1 MPESS
6 DWYNASYII
15 MWGSNVPL
23 TRTPDAHFMTEVRY
37 KGTKVISVAPDYAE
51 NVKFAD
57 NWLAP
62 NPGSDAAIAQAMTHV
77 ILQEHYVNQPNERF
91 INYAKQYTDMPFL
104 IMLDEDENGYKA
116 GRFLRASDLGQTT
129 EQGEW
134 KPVIHDAISDS
145 LVVPN
150 GTMGQ
155 RWEEGKKWNLKL
167 ETEDGS
173 KINPTLSMTEGG
185 YELETIQFPYFDSD
199 GDGIFNR
206 PIPTRQVTLANG
218 DKVRIA
224 TIFDLMASQYGVRRF
239 DHKLESKGYDDA
251 ESKYT
256 PAWQEAISGVKQSV
270 VIQVAKEFAQNAIDT
285 EGRSMIIMGAG
296 INHWFNSDTIYRSI
310 LNLVM
315 LCGCQGVNGGGWAHY
330 VGQEKCRPIEGWST
344 VAFAKDW
351 QGPPRLQ
358 NGTSWFYFATDQWKY
373 EESNVDRL
381 KSPLA
386 KTEELKYQHPADY
399 NVLAARLGWLPSYPQ
414 FNKNSLL
421 FAEEAKDEGIDS
433 NEAILQRAIDE
444 VKSKQTQFAIE
455 DPDLKKNHPKS
466 LFIWRSNLISSS
478 AKGQEYFMKHL
489 LGTKSGL
496 LATPNEDEKPEEI
509 TWREETTGKLD
520 LVVSLDFR
528 MTATPLYSDIVLPAA
543 TWYEKHDLSSTDMH
557 PYVHP
562 FNPAIDPLWESRS
575 DWDIYK
581 TLAKAFSEMA
591 KDYLPGTFKDVV
603 TTPLSHDTKQEISTP
618 YGVVKDWSKGEIEA
632 VPGRT
637 MPNFAIVER
646 DYTKI
651 YDKYVTLGPVLE
663 KGKVGAHGV
672 SFGVS
677 EQYEELK
684 SMLGTW
690 SDTNDDSVR
699 ANRPRIDTAR
709 NVADAILSIS
719 SATNGKLSQKSYE
732 DLEEQTGMPLKDIS
746 SERAA
751 EKISF
756 LNITSQPR
764 EVIPTAVFPGS
775 NKQGR
780 RYSPFTTNIER
791 LVPFRTLTGR
801 QSYYVDHEVFQQF
814 GESLPVYKPTLPPM
828 VFGNRDKKI
837 KGGTD
842 ALVLRYLTPHGK
854 WNIHS
859 MYQDNKHMLTLFRGG
874 PTVWISNE
882 DAEKH
887 DIQDNDWLEVY
898 NRNGVVTARAVIS
911 HRMPKGTM
919 FMYHAQ
925 DKHIQTPGSEITDTR
940 GGSHN
945 APTRIHL
952 KPTQLVGGYAQISY
966 HFNYYGPIGNQ
977 RDLYVAVRKMKEV
990 NWLED

>member
-1 MPESS
+1 M
-6 DWYNASYII
+6 
-15 MWGSNVPL
+15 
-23 TRTPDAHFMTEVRY
+23 
-37 KGTKVISVAPDYAE
+37 
-51 NVKFAD
+51 
-57 NWLAP
+57 
-62 NPGSDAAIAQAMTHV
+62 
-77 ILQEHYVNQPNERF
+77 
-91 INYAKQYTDMPFL
+91 
-104 IMLDEDENGYKA
+104 
-116 GRFLRASDLGQTT
+116 
-129 EQGEW
+129 
-134 KPVIHDAISDS
+134 
-145 LVVPN
+145 VPN

-256 PAWQEAISGVKQSV
+256 PAWQEGISGVKQSV

-386 KTEELKYQHPADY
+386 KTEELKHQHPADY

-444 VKSKQTQFAIE
+444 MKSKQTQFAIE

-543 TWYEKHDLSSTDMH
+543 TWYENM
-557 PYVHP
+557 
-562 FNPAIDPLWESRS
+562 
-575 DWDIYK
+575 IY
-581 TLAKAFSEMA
+581 
-591 KDYLPGTFKDVV
+591 
-603 TTPLSHDTKQEISTP
+603 HQ
-618 YGVVKDWSKGEIEA
+618 
-632 VPGRT
+632 
-637 MPNFAIVER
+637 
-646 DYTKI
+646 
-651 YDKYVTLGPVLE
+651 
-663 KGKVGAHGV
+663 
-672 SFGVS
+672 
-677 EQYEELK
+677 
-684 SMLGTW
+684 
-690 SDTNDDSVR
+690 
-699 ANRPRIDTAR
+699 RICIHMY
-709 NVADAILSIS
+709 ILSILPLIHYG
-719 SATNGKLSQKSYE
+719 NHV
-732 DLEEQTGMPLKDIS
+732 QTGIFIKHWQKHFQKWQKTIYL
-746 SERAA
+746 
-751 EKISF
+751 
-756 LNITSQPR
+756 
-764 EVIPTAVFPGS
+764 
-775 NKQGR
+775 
-780 RYSPFTTNIER
+780 ER
-791 LVPFRTLTGR
+791 L
-801 QSYYVDHEVFQQF
+801 
-814 GESLPVYKPTLPPM
+814 K
-828 VFGNRDKKI
+828 
-837 KGGTD
+837 
-842 ALVLRYLTPHGK
+842 
-854 WNIHS
+854 
-859 MYQDNKHMLTLFRGG
+859 ML
-874 PTVWISNE
+874 
-882 DAEKH
+882 
-887 DIQDNDWLEVY
+887 
-898 NRNGVVTARAVIS
+898 
-911 HRMPKGTM
+911 
-919 FMYHAQ
+919 
-925 DKHIQTPGSEITDTR
+925 
-940 GGSHN
+940 
-945 APTRIHL
+945 
-952 KPTQLVGGYAQISY
+952 
-966 HFNYYGPIGNQ
+966 
-977 RDLYVAVRKMKEV
+977 
-990 NWLED
+990 